1 MLKNSE
7 FSSQYLA
14 HLLLHGPNLALYMQ
28 KQKSQI
34 ESGSHMELLNLK
46 WQNLCTSTYLAMVNL
61 DKAEVT
67 ISYCTLNR
75 SFFCISIFPFW
86 NKKNFIGSPIMLN
99 SENTHNPFSD
109 SKLRVKL
116 KIG

>member
-1 MLKNSE
+1 MLKNNE
-7 FSSQYLA
+7 FPSQHLA
-14 HLLLHGPNLALYMQ
+14 HLLLHGPNLTLYMQ

-34 ESGSHMELLNLK
+34 ESGPHMELLNLK
-46 WQNLCTSTYLAMVNL
+46 RQNLFTSTHLAKVNL

-67 ISYCTLNR
+67 IAYCTLVR

-86 NKKNFIGSPIMLN
+86 NKKDFIGSTIMLN
-99 SENTHNPFSD
+99 SENTHNPFSN

-116 KIG
+116 KIW